1 MLMGKSAQQANAT
14 YSREMEAAIEAVREA
29 AKLCQRVQPGSGSA
43 QKGDRSPVTVADFG
57 SQAVI
62 CRMLADGYP
71 DDPVV
76 AEEDASELRAAPRSV
91 LFHEVVRLV
100 LEVYP
105 ESSVQDVLA
114 WIDYGSTRAYAERF
128 WTLDPVDGTKGF
140 LGGRNYAVA
149 LALVVGGSVRA
160 AALACPDRTDPEG
173 GSIYAAHEG
182 GGALRVALRGS
193 TIRRTIRVSRTRNVA
208 QARFCESFEAA
219 HTSFDISSRVAKKL
233 GISLPPVR
241 MDSQAK
247 YAVVARGDA
256 DVYLR
261 LPSRS
266 GYVEKIWDH
275 AAGSLILTEAGGAV
289 TDVSGH
295 PLDFSV
301 GARLFGNRGV
311 VATNGKIHADIL
323 GALPYH

>member
-1 MLMGKSAQQANAT
+1 MGESTEEANAP

-29 AKLCQRVQPGSGSA
+29 AKLCRRVQPGSGSA
-43 QKGDRSPVTVADFG
+43 QKEDRSPVTVADFG
-57 SQAVI
+57 SQALI
-62 CRMLADGYP
+62 CRMLSDGFP

-91 LFHEVVRLV
+91 LYHEVVRLV
-100 LEVYP
+100 REFHP

-114 WIDYGSTRAYAERF
+114 WIDYGSTRTYAERF

-160 AALACPDRTDPEG
+160 AALACPDRTVPEG
-173 GSIYAAHEG
+173 GSIYAAREG
-182 GGALRVALRGS
+182 SGAHRVALLSDSG
-193 TIRRTIRVSRTRNVA
+193 RRTVRVSRTRNVA
-208 QARFCESFEAA
+208 HARFCESFEAA
-219 HTSFDISSRVAKKL
+219 HTSFDISSRVARKL
-233 GISLPPVR
+233 GISVPAVR

-275 AAGSLILTEAGGAV
+275 AAGSLILTEAGGTV
-289 TDVSGH
+289 TDVSGN

-311 VATNGKIHADIL
+311 VATNGRIHAEIL